1 MRLSI
6 VSPAAG
12 HYRGTRRVL
21 SGVVQADVPAG
32 GEHVRGCGGGSSADI
47 PAGRGPYTG
56 LRRWLERK
64 RPGRVVT
71 MYGVAAV
78 ARWCSFGPG
87 IWAGIS
93 SCINTPINTVVH
105 ASRAFVG
112 LHYIYRQRGM
122 MHDLSFCVHD
132 LELGD
137 VREIKNTK
145 FIFLGRAR
153 KINRTKISTF

>member
-6 VSPAAG
+6 VSPAPG
-12 HYRGTRRVL
+12 YPGT
-21 SGVVQADVPAG
+21 SGVLAVYCRGFVHPDVPAG

-47 PAGRGPYTG
+47 PAGRGPCTG

-64 RPGRVVT
+64 RPGRVGT

-93 SCINTPINTVVH
+93 SGMSVGACHSPNFIAGNCSRELAAWYGGRDFVRDLTNSPVVWWPGLRPRLKSSPVVWGPGL
-105 ASRAFVG
+105 SR
-112 LHYIYRQRGM
+112 
-122 MHDLSFCVHD
+122 
-132 LELGD
+132 
-137 VREIKNTK
+137 
-145 FIFLGRAR
+145 
-153 KINRTKISTF
+153 